1 MHGEEL
7 LLFKN
12 SETTKS
18 QEVGKTLVILVMNF
32 CSWGHQFNHTNQ
44 RKEIG
49 RINKEGRQVR
59 RKYWETEKHYT
70 EE

>member
-18 QEVGKTLVILVMNF
+18 QEVGKTLVILVMN
-32 CSWGHQFNHTNQ
+32 SVRGA
-44 RKEIG
+44 
-49 RINKEGRQVR
+49 INSITLTKG
-59 RKYWETEKHYT
+59 KK
-70 EE
+70 